1 MEFAIIILLLML
13 NGVFAMY
20 EIALV
25 SSSRTRLEN
34 MARQGNKGAK
44 KTLGKLD
51 NTEEMLSTIQI
62 GITLIGIVSGAFGG
76 VKIAEQM
83 RPFFEKFQITQAY
96 AASISMIVVVALI
109 TYLSLVIGEL
119 VPKSLALTNPEKI
132 AVRFTPF
139 MTVLSKISYP
149 FVWLLSVSTKLVGRL
164 LGIKKNDERSMTE
177 DEIKLILKESSRS
190 GAIQKQESE
199 MIRDV
204 FRFNDKRANELMTHR
219 KDIVLLYTDW
229 SKDKVLAV
237 IREANFSRYLL
248 CDSSPDNVL
257 GIVQVKDIITL
268 WDDGKPFD
276 LRSIV
281 RQPTYVPENMLG
293 NSLLE
298 LFKRQ
303 KVSFALVVSEYGI
316 IEGIITL
323 HDIAESILGDIPEED
338 GDAPETITRR
348 EDGSMLVDG
357 SYNAIDFMDD
367 AGVTIS
373 EELQR
378 GDYNTLG
385 GLAMYVLERI
395 PAEGDK
401 FTYGPLDFEV
411 MDMDGSRVD
420 KLLVTHKP
428 EEES

>member
-1 MEFAIIILLLML
+1 MEFLIIILLLVL
-13 NGVFAMY
+13 NGLFAMY

-25 SSSRTRLEN
+25 SSSRTRLQN
-34 MARQGNKGAK
+34 IAGQGNKSAV
-44 KTLGKLD
+44 KTLAKLD
-51 NTEEMLSTIQI
+51 NTEEILSTIQI

-76 VKIAEQM
+76 VKIAERL
-83 RPFFEKFQITQAY
+83 RPFFEKFEITQAY
-96 AASISMIVVVALI
+96 ATSISIIVVVAVI

-132 AVRFTPF
+132 AMRFTPF
-139 MTVLSKISYP
+139 MTALSKISYP
-149 FVWLLSVSTKLVGRL
+149 FVWLLSVSTRFVNRL
-164 LGIKKNDERSMTE
+164 LGIKKNSERSMTE

-190 GAIQKQESE
+190 GVIQEQENE
-199 MIRDV
+199 MIREV
-204 FRFNDKRANELMTHR
+204 FRLNDKRANELMTHR
-219 KDIVLLYTDW
+219 KDIVLLYADW
-229 SKDKVLAV
+229 PKEKVLEV
-237 IREANFSRYLL
+237 INEAHFSRYLL

-268 WDDGKPFD
+268 WDAGKPFD
-276 LRSIV
+276 LCSIV
-281 RQPTYVPENMLG
+281 KEPTYVPENMLG

-298 LFKRQ
+298 LFKSQ
-303 KVSFALVVSEYGI
+303 KISFALVVSEYGI

-323 HDIAESILGDIPEED
+323 HDIAESILGDIPEEE
-338 GDAPETITRR
+338 GDVPDTITLR

-367 AGVTIS
+367 TGVNIS

-385 GLAMYVLERI
+385 GLAMYVLGRI

-411 MDMDGSRVD
+411 VDMDGSRVD
-420 KLLVTHKP
+420 KLLVIP
-428 EEES
+428 QSQS